1 MGSLVLRPA
10 NTIDAYEIARIHVKT
25 WQSAYLGMIPDS
37 YLQNLDVDQRARNWV
52 QILESS
58 IEGNQTIVA
67 EIDGAIVGFI
77 GVGPSREPTS
87 FNLGEVHAIYVDPNN
102 QNFGVGSNL
111 LKEGI
116 RILKDQEFRG
126 AMLWVL
132 DQNSQTRTWYE
143 SRGWKSN
150 GKSKKDKIKDFEIV
164 QIQYE
169 IDF

>member
-1 MGSLVLRPA
+1 MGSLVLRQA
-10 NTIDAYEIARIHVKT
+10 NSSDADEIARIHIKT

-58 IEGNQTIVA
+58 IQGNQTIVA

-77 GVGPSREPTS
+77 GVGPSRELTE
-87 FNLGEVHAIYVDPNN
+87 FNLGEVHAIYVDPNH
-102 QNFGVGSNL
+102 QKLGVGSNL
-111 LKEGI
+111 MKEGI
-116 RILKDQEFRG
+116 RILKDQKFRG

-132 DQNSQTRTWYE
+132 DQNFQTRTWYE

-150 GKSKKDKIKDFEIV
+150 GKSKKDKIIDFEIV
-164 QIQYE
+164 EFQYE